1 MQKKYVNKKMQ
12 PKMINILALLSSM
25 SLSDFEELKQLSKI
39 IKGIYSISTGGVTQ
53 KNISRQTE
61 EDGYGYR
68 SVQRFF
74 KKEINWELLYLSCIS
89 YFFNTDEEKVYL
101 LAIDEVVEAK
111 AGKSTHRIGRFFS
124 SIAGRPIASVCF
136 HVLSLIE
143 VNSRK
148 SFITKKEQRIQATSK
163 KAKNSKDSSKQKKK
177 NLKEGKGKGKGK
189 GRPKGSKD
197 KNKTR
202 ADTGLSL
209 SFERLLIGGLS
220 LLSSIGIVPNYI
232 VADGAY
238 SSKTFLLICIEQK
251 ISLISK
257 LRCTSALY
265 LPAKP
270 KQGKRGRGR
279 AKKYGNRIYLDK
291 LNRKSPYF
299 YKTIEGKA
307 TSNLMIDVYRLSEI
321 WTKFLPVMVNVTVL
335 IVTNTR
341 TNKVSR
347 RILFSTDLALS
358 TDLMIEYYSL
368 RFQIEFNF
376 RDAKQYFGLADF
388 RAYKPIQV
396 KNSVGLAFFMVN
408 FSHIMRK
415 KVTALW
421 EIENLSILDVKAGFR
436 VEKQVERIL
445 KHLDL
450 DHNLFKNQVDLKGL
464 AAFEAINLN

>member
-1 MQKKYVNKKMQ
+1 MV
-12 PKMINILALLSSM
+12 NILVLLSSM
-25 SLSDFEELKQLSKI
+25 SLFEFEHINQLSKI

-74 KKEINWELLYLSCIS
+74 ALDINWELLYLSCVS
-89 YFFNTDEEKVYL
+89 YFFDTEDKKVYL
-101 LAIDEVVEAK
+101 LAIDEVVELK
-111 AGKSTHRIGRFFS
+111 AGKSTYGVGRFFS
-124 SIAGRPIASVCF
+124 SIAGRPVASVCF

-148 SFITKKEQRIQATSK
+148 SFVTKQEQRFQEKSKKVKSSK
-163 KAKNSKDSSKQKKK
+163 KASKKASKKK
-177 NLKEGKGKGKGK
+177 NDAKAKTASSKPK

-197 KNKTR
+197 KNKTKTH
-202 ADTGLSL
+202 TGLSL
-209 SFERLLIGGLS
+209 SFERLLIAGLS
-220 LLSSIGIVPNYI
+220 LLSTIGIIPSYI

-238 SSKTFLLICIEQK
+238 GSKTYLLICIEQN
-251 ISLISK
+251 IALISK

-265 LPAKP
+265 LPVEQK
-270 KQGKRGRGR
+270 KGKRGRGR
-279 AKKYGNRIYLDK
+279 ARKYGKRIHLDK
-291 LNRKSPYF
+291 LNKESPYF
-299 YKTIEGKA
+299 YKTIEDKEA
-307 TSNLMIDVYRLSEI
+307 SNLIIDVYHLPKI

-335 IVTNTR
+335 IATNTQ

-347 RILFSTDLALS
+347 KILFSTDLALS
-358 TDLMIEYYSL
+358 ADLIIEYYSL

-388 RAYKPIQV
+388 RAYKATQV

-408 FSHIMRK
+408 FSHIVRK
-415 KVTALW
+415 KVTELW
-421 EIENLSILDVKAGFR
+421 EVENLSILDVKAGYR
-436 VEKQVERIL
+436 TEKQVNRIL
-445 KHLDL
+445 KYLDL
-450 DHNLFKNQVDLKGL
+450 DIMAIKNQINLKDL